1 MNLRWFP
8 IAALLAAGMLWTPVG
23 RAAPTPLEDL
33 LARFRAMPGLDARF
47 REEKRFAMLDAPL
60 VSEGTLHFQPP
71 GRLARHT
78 TAPARSTVL
87 IDGDRLAFGDAGGQ
101 SEIDLAQK
109 PVVRLFV
116 DAFVKLLA
124 GDQAALERLF
134 AAEHTPLPDD
144 GWTLVLLPKV
154 SPMKGIIDRMELRGH
169 GLVLERMRVLE
180 VGGDEAITTFSHV
193 DVERRYTP
201 EEAARLFRL
210 PDAAARGPGR

>member
-1 MNLRWFP
+1 MKSSA
-8 IAALLAAGMLWTPVG
+8 IAAGVLAVSVVWASAG
-23 RAAPTPLEDL
+23 RAAPPTPLEDL
-33 LARFRAMPGLDARF
+33 LARFKAMPGLEAQF

-60 VSEGTLHFQPP
+60 VSEGALHFAPP

-78 TAPARSTVL
+78 TTPVRSTVL
-87 IDGDRLAFGDAGGQ
+87 IDGDRLAFGDERGQ

-134 AAEHTPLPDD
+134 AAEHTALPDD
-144 GWTLVLLPKV
+144 AWTLVLLPKV
-154 SPMKGIIDRMELRGH
+154 SPMKGIIERLELRGA
-169 GLVLERMRVLE
+169 GLVLDRMRLLE
-180 VGGDEAITTFSHV
+180 VGGDETITTFSRV
-193 DVERRYTP
+193 DAERRYTP

-210 PDAAARGPGR
+210 PVAASSPGR